1 MAEGLIEAVTG
12 EEAEAA
18 KDGAQVAMD
27 PFAAA
32 VIQDLAAQDPA
43 VSDAAKA
50 FLAAHTRLTDSQT
63 AKVHDEHAHFK
74 KEVGLRMFGLWL
86 RTGLQT
92 TVALIAVVFGL
103 IIVSSLY
110 EAVRSRRILVEA
122 FDAPPSLVATGLS
135 GKVVAAAFLDQLVLL
150 KNATHIVAEKKAVSR
165 FSDSELGI
173 EIPETGRSIA
183 AIEQFFRKKF
193 GHDEVISGDLVI
205 QEDGKW
211 MLSIRGSNVAPKSFI
226 APAGNFDE
234 LTRRAAEYVYG
245 EAEPGLFA
253 HYLVNDGHRYEEAI
267 GFMHSHIH
275 KASPSDRAMLLN
287 YWANAASALTGYDGD
302 KFRRNMT
309 FSISLYQ
316 EAVAVNPD
324 YWVAYDNL
332 IFSLQNF
339 GREEEAINV
348 GQNLK
353 SIARRFA
360 QGNQP
365 RFAAFDELT
374 GDYAGEIAEFT
385 QQVEQSGGG
394 ETLAGSASQTA
405 LIASVYAENHD
416 PDSARKLL
424 ARFANAD
431 AGNFEKDE
439 ILYTEA
445 LVAEAVG
452 DFAEAV
458 KLWDKYLEKLYEDPS
473 LFGSDASYACLP
485 SVAYEV
491 VGQHQKADE
500 ILKTPETLLGVKTY
514 LRCYLAHARILSLR
528 GDWAGAKSWY
538 EKAIQL
544 VPSSPMPYLRYGED
558 LFARGDIENAQRQA
572 IAANKN
578 GPHFADPLKLW
589 GDTLLKQ
596 GNKAIALVKYDEALK
611 YAPAWIQLK
620 QARDS
625 LR

>member
-74 KEVGLRMFGLWL
+74 KEVGLRLFGLWL

-92 TVALIAVVFGL
+92 TVAVIAVVFGL
-103 IIVSSLY
+103 IVMSSLY
-110 EAVRSRRILVEA
+110 EAARSQRILVES
-122 FDAPPSLVATGLS
+122 FESPPSLAATGLS

-150 KNATHIVAEKKAVSR
+150 KNATHIVAEKRAVSR
-165 FSDSELGI
+165 FSESELGI
-173 EIPETGRSIA
+173 ELPETGLSLA
-183 AIEQFFRKKF
+183 AIEEYFRRKF
-193 GHDEVISGDLVI
+193 GRDEMISGDLVK
-205 QEDGKW
+205 QEDGALV
-211 MLSIRGSNVAPKSFI
+211 LSIRGSNVAPKSFI

-245 EAEPGLFA
+245 EAEPGLFS
-253 HYLVNDGHRYEEAI
+253 HYLVNDGRRYEEAI
-267 GFMHSHIH
+267 HFVRAHLNN
-275 KASPSDRAMLLN
+275 AEPYDRAMLLN
-287 YWANAASALTGYDGD
+287 YWANAASELTGY
-302 KFRRNMT
+302 RREN
-309 FSISLYQ
+309 FVPNEEFAISLYR
-316 EAVAVNPD
+316 EAVTVKPD
-324 YWVAYDNL
+324 FWIGYENL
-332 IFSLQNF
+332 VSNLQTL
-339 GREEEAINV
+339 GREEEALQI
-348 GQNLK
+348 GKKLK
-353 SIARRFA
+353 EMAPRFSSE
-360 QGNQP
+360 NQP
-365 RFAAFDELT
+365 RFSAFDELT
-374 GDYAGEIAEFT
+374 GAYVDEIAELT
-385 QQVEQSGGG
+385 SRVNQSGGG
-394 ETLAGSASQTA
+394 ETMTGVASQSAAIGFIYAANHDYESARKMFSQLSMSDEDKFDRIAILSSEA
-405 LIASVYAENHD
+405 LIAE
-416 PDSARKLL
+416 
-424 ARFANAD
+424 
-431 AGNFEKDE
+431 AGGD
-439 ILYTEA
+439 TA
-445 LVAEAVG
+445 GAVR
-452 DFAEAV
+452 
-458 KLWDKYLEKLYEDPS
+458 LWDQYLKMHEDPALS
-473 LFGSDASYACLP
+473 AADASYLCLP
-485 SVAYEV
+485 AIAYELA
-491 VGQHQKADE
+491 GQHQKADE
-500 ILKTPETLLGVKTY
+500 MLHRSDKLLGVDTY
-514 LRCYLAHARILSLR
+514 LLCYVARARILSLR

-544 VPSSPMPYLRYGED
+544 GPSSPMPYLRYGED